1 MRFLNHITM
10 SAWKL
15 LTWQQLLVLSLLFCV
30 YCITVQR
37 GVSWQDSGEFQYRI
51 LARDFRMLSGIAL
64 THPAYLSSAE
74 LFTHL
79 FSPTCRVTAINI
91 FSSAGMILALAL
103 LARLLKLLHFK
114 ESTILIALIT
124 LGLSHMGW
132 WMSTIAEVYTWSLAL
147 FMAELLCVAK
157 LCMKGSGFRVPAF
170 AVPTAGKQGSGEK
183 DEEKQKSS
191 RTIWLWILLAM
202 VNGLHASFHNFA
214 FLNLPVYALLFLYLQ
229 RHERLVR
236 SIILVALAALAWLT
250 GACLLVFLF
259 LLEWRETSSCLATLK
274 SLFFGQGYE
283 DVVLGM
289 KTINWSLV
297 KTNLALASIS
307 VLNPVWFFICYS
319 GRTYKIF
326 TPFKVLLLGLTG
338 VHFLFWI
345 RYFVPD
351 QATFVLPTLS
361 LLVIWVAIG
370 LDCFVLSHKQL
381 VGLFVTVLLFSVASP
396 IIIHQLLILKQGG
409 IQRARHLPFRDECC
423 YWLFPWKQNEHSA
436 AQFTE
441 QVRKSLNNGDIIIA
455 DRTSSGP
462 LIAAQ
467 AAGQLS
473 KEIRIISFLTG
484 ETEAE
489 LLQLVATQARVYI
502 VSPVPGYA
510 SPALLTGQ
518 FTFEKEGVLYR
529 VRKVRHD

>member
-1 MRFLNHITM
+1 MRFLSHITM
-10 SAWKL
+10 SAGKL
-15 LTWQQLLVLSLLFCV
+15 LPWRQLLLLCLLLCV
-30 YCITVQR
+30 YCATAQR

-51 LARDFRMLSGIAL
+51 LTQDFRLLSGIAL
-64 THPAYLSSAE
+64 AHPAYLTSAE

-79 FSPTCRVTAINI
+79 FSPASRVTAINI
-91 FSSAGMILALAL
+91 FSGLGMILALAL
-103 LARLLKLLHFK
+103 LARLLKLLCLK
-114 ESTILIALIT
+114 ESTIFIALIT
-124 LGLSHMGW
+124 LGLSHMSW

-147 FMAELLCVAK
+147 LMAELLCVAK
-157 LCMKGSGFRVPAF
+157 LCLEGSGLRVSAF
-170 AVPTAGKQGSGEK
+170 AMPTADKQCSAEK
-183 DEEKQKSS
+183 REKPQEISS
-191 RTIWLWILLAM
+191 TIWLWILLAM
-202 VNGLHASFHNFA
+202 LNGLHASFHNFA

-229 RHERLVR
+229 RGERLVR
-236 SIILVALAALAWLT
+236 NVILVVLTALAWLT
-250 GACLLVFLF
+250 GACLLVALF
-259 LLEWRETSSCLATLK
+259 LLEWRETSSFAATLK
-274 SLFFGQGYE
+274 SLFFGRGYD

-297 KTNLALASIS
+297 KMNLALASIS
-307 VLNPVWFFICYS
+307 VLNPVWLFICLA
-319 GRTYKIF
+319 GRTYKTF

-361 LLVIWVAIG
+361 LFAVWVAIG
-370 LDCFVLSHKQL
+370 LDSLHLSRKQL
-381 VGLFVTVLLFSVASP
+381 MGLFVTVLLFSVASP
-396 IIIHQLLILKQGG
+396 VIIHQLLILKQGG

-423 YWLFPWKQNEHSA
+423 YWLYPWKQNERSA

-441 QVRKSLNNGDIIIA
+441 HVRKALSNGDIIIA

-467 AAGQLS
+467 ATGQLS
-473 KEIRIISFLTG
+473 KKIRIISFLTG

-489 LLQLVATQARVYI
+489 LLQLVATQARVYV

-510 SPALLTGQ
+510 SPALLTDQ